1 MKEVFEGKTVAV
13 VGNAKSLFEK
23 DYGSE
28 IDSADVVCRIKR
40 GFFMLQPKDV
50 KSHGER
56 TDVWFLNW
64 FKTMKPSRVTNKSC
78 DHIVEILHHKE
89 IDIEWLKEDLG
100 HHRPST
106 GLRIL
111 HLISLYDP
119 KKVYVYG
126 YDWKQTPS
134 FHNKQLKED
143 RHNFP
148 LERNYCRE
156 RFFQNKDKVF
166 ELRK

>member
-1 MKEVFEGKTVAV
+1 MKEVFEGKTVAI

-50 KSHGER
+50 KSHGKR

-64 FKTMKPSRVTNKSC
+64 FKTMNPNRVTNKSC

-89 IDIEWLKEDLG
+89 IDVEWLKEDLG
-100 HHRPST
+100 HFRPST

-111 HLISLYDP
+111 HLVSLYNP

-134 FHNKQLKED
+134 FHNNQLKED
-143 RHNFP
+143 RHDFP
-148 LERNYCRE
+148 LERNYCAK
-156 RFFQNKDKVF
+156 RFFQNKDSVF
-166 ELRK
+166 ELKK

>member
-13 VGNAKSLFEK
+13 VGNAKSLFHS
-23 DYGSE
+23 DYGKE
-28 IDSADVVCRIKR
+28 IDSAEVVCRIKR

-50 KSHGER
+50 KSHGEK

-64 FKTMKPSRVTNKSC
+64 FKTMKPNKVTNKTC
-78 DHIVEILHHKE
+78 DHIIEILHHRA
-89 IDIEWLKEDLG
+89 IDIEWLKKDLG

-111 HLISLYDP
+111 HLISLYNP

-134 FHNKQLKED
+134 FHNNTTEED
-143 RHNFP
+143 RHNFN
-148 LERNYCRE
+148 LERDYCMK
-156 RFFQNKDKVF
+156 RFFQDKDQIF